1 MLNFNRMRNNKLFFR
16 FLLSYVFILI
26 LPLLIGMAGFSIAG
40 NIVKEDAKSANQAI
54 LNQVKNIMDSELQQ
68 IETLSYQIGANPKV
82 LNMLNMKSPLEAS
95 TYYEMKNVVDAI
107 SNYRLNRPFILNFFV
122 YMKNSD
128 YVITSET
135 VYPARLFF
143 SRQLTPQNNNNK
155 LWYNDF
161 LKEYHAGKYISNL
174 NYLIQE
180 GETPVIMYSQSL
192 PVSYGKNIDG
202 VLGFIFRSKDLL
214 KLFSSFDLSKG
225 GVIYIEDQDGNE
237 VTSLSIAAPNSKMF
251 TSKEAVKLKDFIE
264 TSKNNKNLIVTH
276 TISSY
281 NHWKY
286 VIALPSEVVMHKLN
300 YFNRISWSIFFTTL
314 FIGLFISYI
323 LSYRNSEPL
332 LNLIRQLKEF
342 MGDDIKQRDTFSMLS
357 GTVSNLISSNKTLQ
371 ANFEHQKPLLL
382 ATFLDRLLRG
392 NFKNESEIKAMSSY
406 IGIDMNHT
414 SHNVISLRIYSND
427 LTNFDIS
434 KEIIEE
440 LDMSKAIV
448 REILTTHLPKD
459 CTIHDL
465 DNQTLA
471 ILISFDYDNYE
482 DYYKDAETTFFS
494 IYNELLNTYNL
505 KISIGGGDI
514 NSNLLEIWQSCE
526 QAILSLDYASKIEG
540 RIIWYSSIKIENHT
554 YYYPIELEQR
564 LINNIKS
571 GDISQVQSLLNT
583 IYEENLSTRT
593 LSSQMLKDLISNM
606 KSTII
611 KLLPQFG
618 NDDAILELLRS
629 IDSKKSFDTNKII
642 IEEAYMRLCNII
654 IDRKNANSN
663 ELIEKIKEYIKLNYM
678 YQDLGLYKVS
688 SNFNLSE
695 GYLSHFFK
703 ETTNENFTD
712 YLEQIRMK
720 HAVNLLKNTTFNINE
735 IAEKVGYNSAQSFR
749 RAFKRITGVNPTT
762 LRET

>member
-1 MLNFNRMRNNKLFFR
+1 
-16 FLLSYVFILI
+16 
-26 LPLLIGMAGFSIAG
+26 MAGFSIAG

-54 LNQVKNIMDSELQQ
+54 LNQVKNIVDSELQQ

-82 LNMLNMKSPLEAS
+82 LNMLNMKSPFEAS
-95 TYYEMKNVVDAI
+95 TYYEMKNVVDSI

-143 SRQLTPQNNNNK
+143 SRQLTLQNNNDM

-202 VLGFIFRSKDLL
+202 ILGFIFRSKDLL

-276 TISSY
+276 TTSSY
-281 NHWKY
+281 NRWKY

-300 YFNRISWSIFFTTL
+300 YFNRLTWSIFFITL
-314 FIGLFISYI
+314 FIGLFVSYI

-392 NFKNESEIKAMSSY
+392 NFKNASEIKAMSSY

-448 REILTTHLPKD
+448 REILTTHLPKG

-471 ILISFDYDNYE
+471 ILLSFDYDNYE
-482 DYYKDAETTFFS
+482 DYYKDAETTFYS

-505 KISIGGGDI
+505 RISMGGGDI
-514 NSNLLEIWQSCE
+514 YSNLLEIWQSCE

-583 IYEENLSTRT
+583 IYEENLSART

-611 KLLPQFG
+611 KLLPQYG
-618 NDDAILELLRS
+618 KDDSILELLKS
-629 IDSKKSFDTNKII
+629 IDSKKSFDANKII

-663 ELIEKIKEYIKLNYM
+663 ELIEKIKEYIKSNYM

-712 YLEQIRMK
+712 YLEQIRMQ
-720 HAVNLLKNTTFNINE
+720 HAVDLLKNTIFNINE